1 VKPWERRDDEP
12 EAAFIA
18 FDVWNSHPVSIPVS
32 SRLADMVSE
41 KIGFTPT
48 LSTLETWMKRHKWH
62 DRRLATQNCHQNERY
77 RKEIASVAK
86 ERVLILKQHTRTRRL
101 AMRKTV
107 STITKLKSIEPTD
120 AKECNVIL
128 DGVLKAMQAVGIG
141 SLDHADQLRK
151 LSSEIG
157 SGVVEQSSETE
168 EVIPPIPPEPG
179 SLQYGHP
186 EAESVLGTTAGDM
199 PGDSGPVH
207 PDGAGNHG

>member
-1 VKPWERRDDEP
+1 MNPWERRDDEP

-32 SRLADMVSE
+32 PRLADMVSE

-77 RKEIASVAK
+77 RKAIASVAK
-86 ERVLILKQHTRTRRL
+86 ERVLILKQHTRVRRL

-107 STITKLKSIEPTD
+107 STITKLKDTVPVD

-128 DGVLKAMQAVGIG
+128 DGVLKAMQAVGVG

-151 LSSEIG
+151 LSAESG
-157 SGVVEQSSETE
+157 SGVVEKPSEAE

-179 SLQYGHP
+179 CVQQP
-186 EAESVLGTTAGDM
+186 DPQTKSVLGT
-199 PGDSGPVH
+199 SE
-207 PDGAGNHG
+207 GNLPCDR